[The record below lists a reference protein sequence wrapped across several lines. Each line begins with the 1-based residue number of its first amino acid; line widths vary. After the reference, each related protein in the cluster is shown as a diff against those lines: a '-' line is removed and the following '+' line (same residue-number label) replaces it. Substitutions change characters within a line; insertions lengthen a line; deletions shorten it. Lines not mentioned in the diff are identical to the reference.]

1 MASIAAILEAA
12 RHSRAIGAVAVTW
25 AALRT
30 DLADTSRRAADRAT
44 RAHGDLQAQETADAL
59 AAIAWHFEPV
69 SPAIDTPQI
78 VFCQTTTLAIRAK
91 LAADRAAPRRSVAPQ
106 PIRSRP
112 VQAGPLFGAAA

>member
-12 RHSRAIGAVAVTW
+12 RHGRAIGAVAGTW
-25 AALRT
+25 AALRA

-44 RAHGDLQAQETADAL
+44 RARGDLQAQETADAL

-78 VFCQTTTLAIRAK
+78 VFCQAATLAIRAK
-91 LAADRAAPRRSVAPQ
+91 LAGDRASPAPTQLPPPSRQ
-106 PIRSRP
+106 RP
-112 VQAGPLFGAAA
+112 VQPGPLFGAAA